1 MQLLSLRG
9 QCQEY
14 DDIVIHTTCRFT
26 HTHIYIYIHTHTDF
40 YILYTCVS
48 CVLYSYED
56 DLGRL
61 VFDQFLPL
69 LQELFC
75 KRLLFCIELTG
86 GFCESRFL
94 FAWFPKSMFRWAISL
109 ISRDHITWGVHPTV
123 RKWSLFIAIL
133 VLLDPSSG
141 LYLSG
146 LGFPLWSF
154 IQPEDPK
161 RHETARGQKW
171 CARKRAINPGPF
183 RSVLATQAAPKV
195 DDLITEAHQLILS
208 N

>member
-1 MQLLSLRG
+1 MPGVWWYSDTYNVQI
-9 QCQEY
+9 Y
-14 DDIVIHTTCRFT
+14 T
-26 HTHIYIYIHTHTDF
+26 HTYIYTYTYGF
-40 YILYTCVS
+40 LYLYTCVS

-86 GFCESRFL
+86 GFCDSRFL

-171 CARKRAINPGPF
+171 CARKRAINPWPF